1 MLRMYCDVAY
11 AAARETAAADVY
23 FVIVCADSGYGCAAL
38 GYYVIL
44 ILRTIVFTIAFG

>member
-11 AAARETAAADVY
+11 TAARETAAADVY
-23 FVIVCADSGYGCAAL
+23 FVIVCADSGYGCAVL